1 MFDVCQRLG
10 PVMFILYRIGF
21 GVSMKSYKVIGWTL
35 LNFDFIFLYTSTLHM
50 EKHSYHYNE
59 HHGTKLT
66 NAATQVYCRKPWRL
80 SALFHCHVTPFEKKK
95 NNKNLEIKNLH
106 AEKISHSSVR
116 ILCSSKIQASWYSN
130 PDLCDTGVSALTS
143 LVLASQL
150 GAGNKNIEHNEKQYR
165 AW

>member
-1 MFDVCQRLG
+1 
-10 PVMFILYRIGF
+10 
-21 GVSMKSYKVIGWTL
+21 
-35 LNFDFIFLYTSTLHM
+35 M

-106 AEKISHSSVR
+106 AEKISHGSYAYYAVQKFR
-116 ILCSSKIQASWYSN
+116 VPGIR
-130 PDLCDTGVSALTS
+130 TLTS
-143 LVLASQL
+143 AIPV
-150 GAGNKNIEHNEKQYR
+150 
-165 AW
+165 